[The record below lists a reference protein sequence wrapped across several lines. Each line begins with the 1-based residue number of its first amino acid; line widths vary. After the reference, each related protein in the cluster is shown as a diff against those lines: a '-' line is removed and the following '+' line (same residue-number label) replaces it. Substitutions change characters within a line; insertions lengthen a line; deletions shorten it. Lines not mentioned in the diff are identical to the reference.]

1 MTNTQQPTI
10 PAEDGEIE
18 RVLKYLVDN
27 VELIRHRVE
36 LRHLKPADG
45 FNHNERLKAEAL
57 VALKAREQRIALEAK
72 LSQADD
78 DWWAITHATVPEV
91 KILLRER
98 MKELTAQ
105 LSQLTQ
111 YNQSERSVEDE

>member
-1 MTNTQQPTI
+1 MTQQPTI
-10 PAEDGEIE
+10 PAEDGEVE
-18 RVLKYLVDN
+18 KVLKYLVDN

-57 VALKAREQRIALEAK
+57 AALKAREQRIALESRIDELDSLDHNK
-72 LSQADD
+72 QMFG
-78 DWWAITHATVPEV
+78 DWQQVIEDRRAA
-91 KILLRER
+91 
-98 MKELTAQ
+98 LTSQ

-111 YNQSERSVEDE
+111 YNQSEGSVEDE

>member
-1 MTNTQQPTI
+1 MTYTAKQPDGG
-10 PAEDGEIE
+10 DGELESILDE
-18 RVLKYLVDN
+18 LATTIHNLVPGDVGSMDRVLRP
-27 VELIRHRVE
+27 IT
-36 LRHLKPADG
+36 
-45 FNHNERLKAEAL
+45 KAKQKL
-57 VALKAREQRIALEAK
+57 LARDQRMELEAK

-111 YNQSERSVEDE
+111 YNQSEREE